1 MHPSPPKRF
10 QMEFT
15 TTSQA
20 VLDTGVK
27 LLVYGEAGF
36 GKTMLTATLPRPLL
50 ISAES
55 GLLSLTKANI
65 ERVYGA
71 GRADICYDIPTI
83 KVTSIQDVE
92 QAFLF
97 ITNPANNAKEQF
109 DSIALD
115 SLTEIAEQ
123 CLNNAKRTVKDPRQA
138 YGELIEKMQTLIR
151 SFRDI
156 PGYNVYMSSK
166 MSRNKDEG
174 TGITMYGPSMPG
186 AKLGPELPY
195 FFDEVFKVGIGKDQ
209 NTQQDFRYL
218 LTQPDMQNIAKD
230 RSGMLAQMEYPHLGM
245 VINKIKG
252 IEA

>member
-1 MHPSPPKRF
+1 
-10 QMEFT
+10 MEFT

-27 LLVYGEAGF
+27 VLVFGEAGY
-36 GKTMLTATLPRPLL
+36 GKTMLAATLPRPLL

-55 GLLSLTKANI
+55 GLLSLTRANI

-71 GRADICYDIPTI
+71 NDPTICYDIPTI
-83 KVTSIQDVE
+83 KVATIQDVE
-92 QAFLF
+92 QAFMY
-97 ITNPANNAKEQF
+97 ITNPANGIKDQF

-123 CLNNAKRTVKDPRQA
+123 CLNNAKRSVKDPRQA
-138 YGELIEKMQTLIR
+138 YGELIEKMQTLVR

-156 PGYNVYMSSK
+156 AGFNVYMSAK
-166 MSRNKDEG
+166 MSRNKDEL
-174 TGITMYGPSMPG
+174 TGITAYGPSMPG

-195 FFDEVFKVGIGKDQ
+195 FFDEVFKLSVGKDQ

-218 LTQPDMQNIAKD
+218 LTQPDLQNVAKD

-245 VINKIKG
+245 IINKIKG
-252 IEA
+252 ISQ

>member
-1 MHPSPPKRF
+1 MHPSPLKRF

-27 LLVYGEAGF
+27 LLVFGEAGY

-50 ISAES
+50 LSAES
-55 GLLSLTKANI
+55 GLLSLTRANI
-65 ERVYGA
+65 ERVFGA

-83 KVTSIQDVE
+83 KISTFEDIQ

-97 ITNPANNAKEQF
+97 ITNPANGCKDQF

-123 CLNNAKRTVKDPRQA
+123 CLNNAKRSVKDPRQA

-156 PGYNVYMSSK
+156 AGFNVYMSAK
-166 MSRNKDEG
+166 LSRNKDEV
-174 TGITMYGPSMPG
+174 TGITAYGPSMPG

-195 FFDEVFKVGIGKDQ
+195 FFDEVFKLAIGKDQ
-209 NTQQDFRYL
+209 QQQDFRYL
-218 LTQPDMQNIAKD
+218 LTQPDMQNVAKD
-230 RSGMLAQMEYPHLGM
+230 RSGMLQQMEYPHLGT

-252 IEA
+252 IAQ

>member
-20 VLDTGVK
+20 VQDTGVK
-27 LLVYGEAGF
+27 LLVFGESGY
-36 GKTMLTATLPRPLL
+36 GKTMLAATLPRPLL
-50 ISAES
+50 LSAEA
-55 GLLSLTKANI
+55 GLLSLTKSNI

-83 KVTSIQDVE
+83 KISSFEDIQ

-97 ITNPANNAKEQF
+97 ITNPANNCKEQF

-123 CLNNAKRTVKDPRQA
+123 CLNNAKRSVKDPRQA

-156 PGYNVYMSSK
+156 PGFNVYMSSK
-166 MSRNKDEG
+166 MSRNKDEV
-174 TGITMYGPSMPG
+174 TGITAYGPSMPG

-195 FFDEVFKVGIGKDQ
+195 FFDEVFKLAIGKDQ
-209 NTQQDFRYL
+209 QQQEFRYL

-230 RSGMLAQMEYPHLGM
+230 RSGMLEQMEYPHLGM

-252 IEA
+252 IA

>member
-27 LLVYGEAGF
+27 LLVYSEAGY

-50 ISAES
+50 LSAES
-55 GLLSLTKANI
+55 GLLSLTRSNI
-65 ERVYGA
+65 ERVFGA
-71 GRADICYDIPTI
+71 DRPDICYDIPTI
-83 KVTSIQDVE
+83 KINSFEDIQ
-92 QAFLF
+92 QAFMF
-97 ITNPANNAKEQF
+97 ITNPANNCKDQF
-109 DSIALD
+109 DSISLD

-123 CLNNAKRTVKDPRQA
+123 CLNNAKRSVKDPRQA

-156 PGYNVYMSSK
+156 PGFNVYMSAK
-166 MSRNKDEG
+166 MSRNKDEV
-174 TGITMYGPSMPG
+174 TGITAYGPSMPG

-195 FFDEVFKVGIGKDQ
+195 FFDEVFKLAIGKDQ
-209 NTQQDFRYL
+209 QQQDFRYL
-218 LTQPDMQNIAKD
+218 LTQPDMQNTAKD
-230 RSGMLAQMEYPHLGM
+230 RSGMLQQMEYPHLGM

-252 IEA
+252 IAQ